1 MNFILALLKAIP
13 ILYAVWKEKQK
24 SQQIENIENDV
35 LGAWADKFGQLQQ
48 QKRIPTNNL
57 SGSETEQR
65 PDGERDL
72 PG

>member
-1 MNFILALLKAIP
+1 VNFILALLKAIP
-13 ILYAVWKEKQK
+13 ILYAVWQEKQK

-48 QKRIPTNNL
+48 QKRISTSNL
-57 SGSETEQR
+57 SGSEPEQR